1 MGIRFESNSLL
12 NWTNEMG
19 KFLRLLV
26 DEQHVFD
33 EPSSLVFDKAY
44 GEFFKNNRDN
54 FLKISGIEMLQ
65 YAKEELDVEQIRPLA
80 LVLMHDGLR
89 SPAKEQQHELLS
101 KAKLLLNYVMKETS
115 SFAFEDYGYLAT
127 IDSKLSQ

>member
-1 MGIRFESNSLL
+1 MGIRFENNSLL

-33 EPSSLVFDKAY
+33 EPSSVVFDNAY
-44 GEFFKNNRDN
+44 IEFFKNNRDN
-54 FLKISGIEMLQ
+54 FLKISGIALLK
-65 YAKEELDVEQIRPLA
+65 YAKEELEVEQIRPLA
-80 LVLMHDGLR
+80 LVLMYDGLK
-89 SPAKEQQHELLS
+89 SPDKEQQQELLLKS
-101 KAKLLLNYVMKETS
+101 KLLLNYVMQETS

-127 IDSKLSQ
+127 IESKLA

>member
-33 EPSSLVFDKAY
+33 EPSSIVFDKAY
-44 GEFFKNNRDN
+44 DEFFKKSRQF
-54 FLKISGIEMLQ
+54 FLTVTDEALLS
-65 YAKEELDVEQIRPLA
+65 YAKEDLEVEQIRPLA
-80 LVLMHDGLR
+80 LVLMHDGLK
-89 SPAKEQQHELLS
+89 SVDVQEQQILLLKS
-101 KAKLLLNYVMKETS
+101 KLLLNYVMKETS

-127 IDSKLSQ
+127 IDGKLA

>member
-33 EPSSLVFDKAY
+33 EPSSIVFDKAY
-44 GEFFKNNRDN
+44 DEFFKKSRHF
-54 FLKISGIEMLQ
+54 FLTVNDESLVS
-65 YAKEELDVEQIRPLA
+65 YAKEDLEVEQIRPLA
-80 LVLMHDGLR
+80 LVLMHDGLK
-89 SPAKEQQHELLS
+89 STDVEEQQILLL

-127 IDSKLSQ
+127 IDRKLA

>member
-26 DEQHVFD
+26 DEQDVFD
-33 EPSSLVFDKAY
+33 EPCSVVFDRAY
-44 GEFFKNNRDN
+44 VEFFKTNRDN
-54 FLKISGIEMLQ
+54 FLKISGIELLQ
-65 YAKEELDVEQIRPLA
+65 YAKEDLEVEQIRPLA
-80 LVLMHDGLR
+80 LVLMHDGLK
-89 SPAKEQQHELLS
+89 SKDLQEQQTLLLKS
-101 KAKLLLNYVMKETS
+101 KLLLNYVMKETS

-127 IDSKLSQ
+127 IDGKLV

>member
-33 EPSSLVFDKAY
+33 EPSSIVFDKAY
-44 GEFFKNNRDN
+44 DEFFKKSRQF
-54 FLKISGIEMLQ
+54 FLTVTDEALLS
-65 YAKEELDVEQIRPLA
+65 YAKEDLEVEQIRPLA
-80 LVLMHDGLR
+80 LVLMHDGLK
-89 SPAKEQQHELLS
+89 SKDFQEQQILLLKS
-101 KAKLLLNYVMKETS
+101 KLLLNYVMKETS

-127 IDSKLSQ
+127 IDGKLV

>member
-33 EPSSLVFDKAY
+33 KSSSLVFDKAY
-44 GEFFKNNRDN
+44 DEFFKKSRVF
-54 FLKISGIEMLQ
+54 FLTVTDEALIN
-65 YAKEELDVEQIRPLA
+65 YVKEELDVEQIRPLA
-80 LVLMHDGLR
+80 LVLMHDGLK
-89 SPAKEQQHELLS
+89 SHD
-101 KAKLLLNYVMKETS
+101 KLLLNYVMQETS
-115 SFAFEDYGYLAT
+115 NFAFEDYGYLAT
-127 IDSKLSQ
+127 IASKLA

>member
-26 DEQHVFD
+26 DEQHVFH
-33 EPSSLVFDKAY
+33 EPTSVVFDNVY
-44 GEFFKNNRDN
+44 VEFFKNSRDN
-54 FLKISGIEMLQ
+54 FLKISGIELLK

-80 LVLMHDGLR
+80 LVFMHDGLK
-89 SPAKEQQHELLS
+89 SPDKEQQQELLLKS
-101 KAKLLLNYVMKETS
+101 KLLLNYVMQETS

-127 IDSKLSQ
+127 IEHKLA

>member
-33 EPSSLVFDKAY
+33 EPSSIVFDKAY
-44 GEFFKNNRDN
+44 DEFFKKSRQF
-54 FLKISGIEMLQ
+54 FLTVTDEALLS
-65 YAKEELDVEQIRPLA
+65 YAKEDLEVEQIRPLA
-80 LVLMHDGLR
+80 LVLMHDGLK
-89 SPAKEQQHELLS
+89 SKDVQKQQILLLKS
-101 KAKLLLNYVMKETS
+101 KLLLNYVMKETS

-127 IDSKLSQ
+127 IDGKLV

>member
-33 EPSSLVFDKAY
+33 EPSSVVFDNAY
-44 GEFFKNNRDN
+44 IEFFKNNRDN
-54 FLKISGIEMLQ
+54 FLKISGIALLK
-65 YAKEELDVEQIRPLA
+65 YAKEELEVEQIRPLA
-80 LVLMHDGLR
+80 LVLMYDGLK
-89 SPAKEQQHELLS
+89 SPDKEQQQELLLRS
-101 KAKLLLNYVMKETS
+101 KLLLNYVMQETS

-127 IDSKLSQ
+127 IESKLA

>member
-33 EPSSLVFDKAY
+33 EPSSVVFDNAY
-44 GEFFKNNRDN
+44 IEFFKNNRDN
-54 FLKISGIEMLQ
+54 FLKISGIALLK
-65 YAKEELDVEQIRPLA
+65 YAKEELEVEQIRPLA
-80 LVLMHDGLR
+80 LVLMYDGLK
-89 SPAKEQQHELLS
+89 SPDKEQQQELLLKS
-101 KAKLLLNYVMKETS
+101 KLLLNYVMQETS

-127 IDSKLSQ
+127 IESKLA

>member
-33 EPSSLVFDKAY
+33 EPSSIVFDKAY
-44 GEFFKNNRDN
+44 DEFFKKSRQF
-54 FLKISGIEMLQ
+54 FLTVTDESLLS
-65 YAKEELDVEQIRPLA
+65 YAKEDLEVEQIRPLA
-80 LVLMHDGLR
+80 LVLMHDGLK
-89 SPAKEQQHELLS
+89 SKDVQEQQILLLKS
-101 KAKLLLNYVMKETS
+101 KLLLNYVMKETS

-127 IDSKLSQ
+127 IDGKLV

>member
-33 EPSSLVFDKAY
+33 EPSPIVFDKAY
-44 GEFFKNNRDN
+44 DEFFKKSRQF
-54 FLKISGIEMLQ
+54 FLTVTDEALLS
-65 YAKEELDVEQIRPLA
+65 YAKEDLEVEQIRPLA
-80 LVLMHDGLR
+80 LVLMHDGLK
-89 SPAKEQQHELLS
+89 SKDFQEQQILLLKS
-101 KAKLLLNYVMKETS
+101 KLLLNYVMKETS

-127 IDSKLSQ
+127 IDGKLV

>member
-33 EPSSLVFDKAY
+33 EPSSIVFDKAY
-44 GEFFKNNRDN
+44 DEFFKKSRQF
-54 FLKISGIEMLQ
+54 FLTVTDEALLS
-65 YAKEELDVEQIRPLA
+65 YAKEDLEVEQIRPLA
-80 LVLMHDGLR
+80 LVLMHDGLK
-89 SPAKEQQHELLS
+89 SKDVQEQQILLLKS
-101 KAKLLLNYVMKETS
+101 KLLLNYVMKETS

-127 IDSKLSQ
+127 IDGKLV

>member
-33 EPSSLVFDKAY
+33 EPSSIVFDKAY
-44 GEFFKNNRDN
+44 DEFFKKSRQF
-54 FLKISGIEMLQ
+54 FLAVTDEALLS
-65 YAKEELDVEQIRPLA
+65 YAKEDLEVEQIRPLA
-80 LVLMHDGLR
+80 LVLMHDGLK
-89 SPAKEQQHELLS
+89 SKDVQEQQILLLKS
-101 KAKLLLNYVMKETS
+101 KLLLNYVMKETS
-115 SFAFEDYGYLAT
+115 SFAFEDYGYLTT
-127 IDSKLSQ
+127 IDGKLV

>member
-33 EPSSLVFDKAY
+33 EPSSIVFDKAY
-44 GEFFKNNRDN
+44 DEFFKKSRQF
-54 FLKISGIEMLQ
+54 FLTVTDESLLS
-65 YAKEELDVEQIRPLA
+65 YAKEDLEVEQIRPLA
-80 LVLMHDGLR
+80 LVLMHDGLK
-89 SPAKEQQHELLS
+89 SKDFQEQQILLLKS
-101 KAKLLLNYVMKETS
+101 KLLLNYVMKETS

-127 IDSKLSQ
+127 IDGKLV

>member
-26 DEQHVFD
+26 DEQHIFD

-44 GEFFKNNRDN
+44 DEFFKKSRVF
-54 FLKISGIEMLQ
+54 FLTVTDEALIN
-65 YAKEELDVEQIRPLA
+65 YVKEELDVEQIRPLA
-80 LVLMHDGLR
+80 LVLMHDGLK
-89 SPAKEQQHELLS
+89 SQDIAEQQTLLL
-101 KAKLLLNYVMKETS
+101 KAKLLLNYVMQETS
-115 SFAFEDYGYLAT
+115 NFAFEDYGYLAT
-127 IDSKLSQ
+127 IASKLA

>member
-33 EPSSLVFDKAY
+33 EPSSIVFDKAY
-44 GEFFKNNRDN
+44 DEFFKKSRHF
-54 FLKISGIEMLQ
+54 FLTVTDESLVS
-65 YAKEELDVEQIRPLA
+65 YAKEDLEVEQIRPLA
-80 LVLMHDGLR
+80 LVLMHDGLK
-89 SPAKEQQHELLS
+89 STDVEEQQILLL

-127 IDSKLSQ
+127 IDRKLA

>member
-33 EPSSLVFDKAY
+33 EPSSIVFDKAY
-44 GEFFKNNRDN
+44 DEFFKKSRQF
-54 FLKISGIEMLQ
+54 FLTVTDEALFS
-65 YAKEELDVEQIRPLA
+65 YAKEDLEVEQIRPLA
-80 LVLMHDGLR
+80 LVLMHDGLK
-89 SPAKEQQHELLS
+89 SKDVQEQQILFLKS
-101 KAKLLLNYVMKETS
+101 KLLLNYVMKETS

-127 IDSKLSQ
+127 IDGKLV

>member
-33 EPSSLVFDKAY
+33 EPSSIVFDKAY
-44 GEFFKNNRDN
+44 DEFFKKSRQF
-54 FLKISGIEMLQ
+54 FLTVTDEALLS
-65 YAKEELDVEQIRPLA
+65 YAKEDLEVEQIRPLA
-80 LVLMHDGLR
+80 LVLMHDGLK
-89 SPAKEQQHELLS
+89 SKDVQEQQILLLRS
-101 KAKLLLNYVMKETS
+101 KLLLNYVMKETS

-127 IDSKLSQ
+127 IDGKLV

>member
-33 EPSSLVFDKAY
+33 EPSSIVFDKAY
-44 GEFFKNNRDN
+44 DEFFKKSHQF
-54 FLKISGIEMLQ
+54 FLTVTDEALLS
-65 YAKEELDVEQIRPLA
+65 YAKEDLEVEQIRPLA
-80 LVLMHDGLR
+80 LVLMHDGLK
-89 SPAKEQQHELLS
+89 SKDVQEQQILLLKS
-101 KAKLLLNYVMKETS
+101 KLLLNYVMKETS

-127 IDSKLSQ
+127 IDGKLA

>member
-33 EPSSLVFDKAY
+33 EPCSVVFDRAY
-44 GEFFKNNRDN
+44 VEFFKTNRDN
-54 FLKISGIEMLQ
+54 FLKISGIELLQ
-65 YAKEELDVEQIRPLA
+65 YAKEDLEVEQIRPLA
-80 LVLMHDGLR
+80 LVLMHDGLK
-89 SPAKEQQHELLS
+89 SKDLQEQQILLLKS
-101 KAKLLLNYVMKETS
+101 KLLLNYVMKETS

-127 IDSKLSQ
+127 IDGKLV

>member
-1 MGIRFESNSLL
+1 M

-33 EPSSLVFDKAY
+33 EPSSIVFDKAY
-44 GEFFKNNRDN
+44 DEFFKKSRQF
-54 FLKISGIEMLQ
+54 FLTVTDEALFS
-65 YAKEELDVEQIRPLA
+65 YAKEDLEVEQIRPLA
-80 LVLMHDGLR
+80 LVLMHDGLK
-89 SPAKEQQHELLS
+89 SKDVQEQQILFLKS
-101 KAKLLLNYVMKETS
+101 KLLLNYVMKETS

-127 IDSKLSQ
+127 IDGKLV